1 MAIEDN
7 LLTSRNRHE
16 ISAANDDAFA
26 EVAGNAIDCSEQLSV
41 QTKMAE
47 LEASNHKL
55 RVENLA
61 LRTRIERQKS
71 NRSLQKKSLIIAGMV
86 SLWFFFI
93 LSAITKLIASSN

>member
-7 LLTSRNRHE
+7 LLTSPNRHE
-16 ISAANDDAFA
+16 ISAANDDASA
-26 EVAGNAIDCSEQLSV
+26 EAAGNAIDCSEQLSV

-71 NRSLQKKSLIIAGMV
+71 NRSLQKKPHHRRHGVALVLLHSV
-86 SLWFFFI
+86 RH
-93 LSAITKLIASSN
+93 N